1 MSGAN
6 GTPGFGGGVVSGTR
20 GGGGAGFGGAIFNF
34 YGSVSVTNS
43 TFTENSAVGGGI
55 FDAPEMG
62 TGMGGAVFNMN
73 GPFQAVNST
82 FTGNHSSSAG
92 TSIYNLAYD
101 DLANRT
107 AQVTLT
113 NTIVGLGTAGPADL
127 ISDESN
133 YQITFQNQGVADAA
147 VGDRNIVRRSE
158 GRDGGSITGT
168 PLTADPLLG
177 PLQDN
182 GGPTR
187 TMAPASG
194 SPALDAGR
202 EAGLVVDQRGFPRPS
217 DLPGVA
223 NFAGGTDMGAVE
235 IQAPAPPG
243 GGNAGG
249 NSQAFGA
256 DTLVT
261 MRAARSIGRR
271 GVMPIVVS
279 NANAFAVTGRLSGRS
294 ARRLRVGASQR
305 RFVRIRGKS
314 LSLSARGTRVVNLR
328 LPRALRRTL
337 LRRRRVALRL
347 TLSVRDPA
355 GNARTVSRRATPRL
369 RR

>member
-1 MSGAN
+1 
-6 GTPGFGGGVVSGTR
+6 
-20 GGGGAGFGGAIFNF
+20 
-34 YGSVSVTNS
+34 
-43 TFTENSAVGGGI
+43 
-55 FDAPEMG
+55 
-62 TGMGGAVFNMN
+62 MGGAVFNMN

-82 FTGNHSSSAG
+82 FTGNHSSAAG

-133 YQITFQNQGVADAA
+133 YQLTFQNQGVADAA

-223 NFAGGTDMGAVE
+223 NFAGGTDIGAVE
-235 IQAPAPPG
+235 IQAPAPGGNPG
-243 GGNAGG
+243 GGNG
-249 NSQAFGA
+249 QIFGA
-256 DTLVT
+256 NTLVT
-261 MRAARSIGRR
+261 LRAARSIGRR
-271 GVMPIVVS
+271 GVMPVVVS
-279 NANAFAVTGRLSGRS
+279 NGNAFAVTGRLSGRS
-294 ARRLRVGASQR
+294 ARRLKVGASQR
-305 RFVRIRGKS
+305 RFVRIRGKAIA
-314 LSLSARGTRVVNLR
+314 LAARGTRVVNLR

-355 GNARTVSRRATPRL
+355 GNVRAVSRRATPRL